1 MRLIKFLKRKSMTGA
16 AVEVDFQESTLRR
29 AQTSK
34 SEITRLF
41 RSELKAG
48 QRSSAQTCTDTARDE
63 EDSQKTDKAL

>member
-1 MRLIKFLKRKSMTGA
+1 MRLIKFLKRKSMTSA

-29 AQTSK
+29 SQTSK

-48 QRSSAQTCTDTARDE
+48 QRSGVKTCADSAKDE
-63 EDSQKTDKAL
+63 EDGRKTDKAL

>member
-1 MRLIKFLKRKSMTGA
+1 MRLIKLLKRKSMTSA

-29 AQTSK
+29 TQTSK

-48 QRSSAQTCTDTARDE
+48 QRSGVQTCTDTARDE
-63 EDSQKTDKAL
+63 EDSRKTDKAL